1 MFLFTTELQ
10 RYAALVEGSL
20 QHTMLQTLE
29 EYGED
34 TRKKQIHSF
43 VLQGGKRLRPAL
55 AMMMADELGYTST
68 ESVSVFSCL
77 EIFHDF
83 ILAHDDIIDQDETRR
98 GNETL
103 HISLQK
109 NLKEYSIDDRNHF

>member
-1 MFLFTTELQ
+1 M
-10 RYAALVEGSL
+10 
-20 QHTMLQTLE
+20 QHTMPQTLD
-29 EYGED
+29 EYGD
-34 TRKKQIHSF
+34 DMRKRQIHSF

-55 AMMMADELGYTST
+55 AMIMADELGYTSS

-77 EIFHDF
+77 EVFHDF

-103 HISLQK
+103 HIAMQR
-109 NLKEYSIDDRNHF
+109 NLSEYNIDDRKHF